1 MVSAGL
7 LESGRRSNKDFQS
20 FVYSDENS
28 GEREK
33 GNEGEVKDE
42 TDEDAIVSVDL
53 LKELG
58 IKYSVL
64 KDKMCVT
71 VIT

>member
-1 MVSAGL
+1 MVSAGP

-28 GEREK
+28 GE
-33 GNEGEVKDE
+33 VKDE
-42 TDEDAIVSVDL
+42 TDEDAIASVDL